1 MTRPPLVVIMGV
13 SGSGKSTV
21 GALLAERLGVPFA
34 DADDLHPPENVA
46 KMSAGQPLDD
56 RDRWPWLAAVGDALA
71 VASGTGLVIA
81 CSALKR
87 SYRDAIR
94 DRAPETVFAY
104 LHGDRELLAE
114 RLGMRVGHFMPGSLL
129 DSQLATLEVPGDDEG
144 VTVSIDQ
151 DPGSAAGAIAGRLGD
166 WIPQR
171 SS

>member
-34 DADDLHPPENVA
+34 DADELHPPENVA

-56 RDRWPWLAAVGDALA
+56 RDRWPWLAAVGDVLA

-104 LHGDRELLAE
+104 LHGDRELLGE